1 MAISIYERKGRWKL
15 YLFLTAATI
24 IFISLLYNNYLAGKL
39 ATQERARLQLW
50 ADAYNEIKKNN
61 ARPSNPNDCEFSF
74 LTTIIRD
81 NTTIPVIL
89 TNEKGEIST
98 WRNLFRN
105 ELDLSTDSA
114 YLYKQLAAMKAT
126 HEPIEIVS
134 ELSKIATNPTDAANL
149 HDIKQYIYYNDSFM
163 LYQLKI
169 YPFVQ
174 LFIFAF
180 FALIAYVAFNTARKA
195 EQNKV
200 WLGMAK
206 ETAHQL
212 GTPLTSMVGWVE
224 LLKDSEEEGSLGKM
238 AGDELEKDV
247 SRLQLIAERFSKIG
261 SEPKLVEH
269 NVTECVEQTVKYMKD
284 RAPKRVFFAFENEQ
298 PIMAHLNRT
307 LFDWVIENLLKNAL
321 DAMEEGQGNI
331 AVTMVEESE
340 DVIIEVSD
348 TGKGIP
354 KSKFTTVFE
363 PGYSTKKRGWGLGL
377 SLSKRIMEINHKGKI
392 FVKDSSPN
400 GTTFRVVLPKG
411 DKA

>member
-15 YLFLTAATI
+15 YLFLAAATI
-24 IFISLLYNNYLAGKL
+24 IVISLFYNNYLAGKL
-39 ATQERARLQLW
+39 EAQERARLQLW

-98 WRNLFRN
+98 WRNLFRT

-114 YLYKQLAAMKAT
+114 YLYKQLASMKAT
-126 HEPIEIVS
+126 HEPIEIIS
-134 ELSKIATNPTDAANL
+134 ELSKIATNRTDAANL
-149 HDIKQYIYYNDSFM
+149 DDIKQYIYYNDSFM

-169 YPFVQ
+169 YPFIQ
-174 LFIFAF
+174 LAIFAF
-180 FALIAYVAFNTARKA
+180 FAIIAYIAFNTARKA

-224 LLKDSEEEGSLGKM
+224 LLKDSEEEGSMGKM
-238 AGDELEKDV
+238 AGEELEKDV
-247 SRLQLIAERFSKIG
+247 SRLKLIAERFSKIG

-269 NVTECVEQTVKYMKD
+269 NVTECVEETVQYMKD
-284 RAPKRVFFAFENEQ
+284 RAPKRVFFEFDTDE

-321 DAMEEGQGNI
+321 DAMEGKGNI
-331 AVTMVEESE
+331 VVMMQDEPEN
-340 DVIIEVSD
+340 VIIEVSD

-354 KSKFTTVFE
+354 KSKFTTVFQ

-400 GTTFRVVLPKG
+400 GTTFRIILPKG
-411 DKA
+411 YKI

>member
-15 YLFLTAATI
+15 YLFLAAATI
-24 IFISLLYNNYLAGKL
+24 IVISLFYNNYLAGKL
-39 ATQERARLQLW
+39 EAQERARLQLW

-98 WRNLFRN
+98 WRNLFRT

-114 YLYKQLAAMKAT
+114 YLYKQLASMKAT
-126 HEPIEIVS
+126 HEPIEIIS
-134 ELSKIATNPTDAANL
+134 ELSKIATNRTDAANL
-149 HDIKQYIYYNDSFM
+149 DDIKQYIYYNDSFM

-169 YPFVQ
+169 YPFIQ
-174 LFIFAF
+174 LAIFAF
-180 FALIAYVAFNTARKA
+180 FAIIAYIAFNTARKA

-224 LLKDSEEEGSLGKM
+224 LLKDSEEEGSMGKM
-238 AGDELEKDV
+238 AGEELEKDV
-247 SRLQLIAERFSKIG
+247 SRLKLIAERFSKIG

-269 NVTECVEQTVKYMKD
+269 NVTECVEDTVQYMKD
-284 RAPKRVFFAFENEQ
+284 RAPKRVFFEFDTDE

-321 DAMEEGQGNI
+321 DAMEGKGNI
-331 AVTMVEESE
+331 VVMMQDEPEN
-340 DVIIEVSD
+340 VIIEVSD

-354 KSKFTTVFE
+354 KSKFTTVFQ

-400 GTTFRVVLPKG
+400 GTTFRIIVPKG
-411 DKA
+411 YKI